1 VNSTKSNRR
10 WLTMLAALVA
20 ISMLG
25 DAAGLIIHYALR
37 HSIERGVP
45 IAHDLTTMTSHIR

>member
-1 VNSTKSNRR
+1 
-10 WLTMLAALVA
+10 MLAALVA